1 MAKLS
6 LEDYTK
12 IIERF
17 QNGNYEIRDIVDLS
31 ENDDTFIESIK
42 KLVNE
47 GKKSITSLTRIFEED
62 KEVEISNIEKY
73 SSKIEK
79 LLDTQ
84 GFAPSFLVKELSY
97 EQIENFDKNKWA
109 SLTKSVD
116 FKNLEYS
123 DKKIVLNLAN
133 TFGIFEKDD
142 EASNRLNTL
151 IETLRKYPKENIKK
165 LNEFEP
171 VYKPHFLKF
180 FKENKSLELEEL
192 SQIHKNWDGV
202 ENCVDI
208 KTAENVQRYLRVANE
223 NKDEFETYMKY
234 NNVFGLHK
242 KKYQELYEMMKGR
255 TKQSLPDVKKTLE
268 NGYSYEMLNFTDIG
282 ILRFGEKLDCCQA
295 LGGPGETSMIN
306 SAIEQTSRAFMVK
319 DEKGKP
325 IAGSFMTHKIGK
337 DGRSYVCFDSIEV
350 SKLKLSI
357 RARDYA
363 KALKKVEKL
372 VRKGEIKSGN
382 LEDIEEFIKN
392 NPENKSVGKKEY
404 ECLKTNKKIKDAYK
418 DAIKEIIEE
427 DKKIRDEQ
435 LKEGKIT
442 KEEHDRLLIKNGII
456 TAGKNPVTMYLGD
469 LPLMPKENMELL
481 PAIQKN
487 KSIYKKAH
495 YLGGDIKE
503 ILRAKIAMPVVKAA
517 EILGTM
523 VFASKIL
530 DVIKLQFTFEYLG
543 MATLFLTAGIVGEK
557 ILERKKIGGTY
568 TDARKE
574 QRILYDGKEN
584 EIEKEKEK
592 ENESFS
598 IDKLREKLTYSMNSI
613 QKPIKISDLNS
624 EQRKQFRRLREENG
638 KEEYTKEDDDKYVV
652 GNGKNW
658 CATISRDGENIT
670 VNEIVTSNKLL
681 YGPFG
686 GVFDKDDFSKMA
698 DNQEELL
705 KCLSGIASCCNQFD
719 IKTENPKLNK
729 YIERMLSRSI
739 SKEKNKTRGYNVS
752 NDDKAFQERE

>member
-17 QNGNYEIRDIVDLS
+17 QNENYEIRDIVDLS
-31 ENDDTFIESIK
+31 KNDGTFTESIK
-42 KLVNE
+42 KLINV

-62 KEVEISNIEKY
+62 KEVEISNIERY
-73 SSKIEK
+73 SSNIEK

-97 EQIENFDKNKWA
+97 GQIENFDKNKWA

-171 VYKPHFLKF
+171 VYRPHFLKF

-234 NNVFGLHK
+234 NNVLWLHK

-282 ILRFGEKLDCCQA
+282 ILRFGEKLNCCQK
-295 LGGPGETSMIN
+295 LGGVGETSMIN

-319 DEKGKP
+319 DEKGEP
-325 IAGSFMTHKIGK
+325 IAGSFMTQKIGK
-337 DGRSYVCFDSIEV
+337 DGRSYVCFDSIEMR
-350 SKLKLSI
+350 KQKLSI
-357 RARDYA
+357 KAKEYS
-363 KALKKVEKL
+363 KALKRVEKL
-372 VRKGEIKSGN
+372 VKKGKIKSGN

-392 NPENKSVGKKEY
+392 NHTQKEIGKKEY

-427 DKKIRDEQ
+427 DKRIRDEQ

-495 YLGGDIKE
+495 YLGNINE
-503 ILRAKIAMPVVKAA
+503 IIRTKIAIPTLKGMELLGIGVLLTEIALVIIGKQPQITGLGLGIGTVSP
-517 EILGTM
+517 ILGR
-523 VFASKIL
+523 L
-530 DVIKLQFTFEYLG
+530 LQLP
-543 MATLFLTAGIVGEK
+543 
-557 ILERKKIGGTY
+557 LERKSVGGTY

-584 EIEKEKEK
+584 EIEKE
-592 ENESFS
+592 NESFS
-598 IDKLREKLTYSMNSI
+598 IDKLREKLAYSMNSI

-638 KEEYTKEDDDKYVV
+638 KEDYTKEDDNKYVI

-681 YGPFG
+681 YGPFS

-705 KCLSGIASCCNQFD
+705 KCLSCIASCCNQFD

-752 NDDKAFQERE
+752 KDDKAFQERE